1 MRKKFRNKHRKN
13 KVRNNQ
19 CVISKDPG
27 IQNDVTLCDYADSSK
42 TPISDSVRVKKA
54 ISSIATNIKY
64 QRKDMNTDNSDLS
77 WFEKDLEDFDV
88 LDDVGEENSDEDDTT
103 KTETKALRP
112 RKKCK
117 EKEENVGRHVYP
129 VDIWF
134 TLAAYIDPEAVRN
147 FATLCK
153 DSYLVTRTRQFWKNL
168 YTRSA
173 RKVVSTVSAFIL
185 THQ

>member
-1 MRKKFRNKHRKN
+1 MLYIL
-13 KVRNNQ
+13 
-19 CVISKDPG
+19 VI
-27 IQNDVTLCDYADSSK
+27 YF
-42 TPISDSVRVKKA
+42 
-54 ISSIATNIKY
+54 SI
-64 QRKDMNTDNSDLS
+64 
-77 WFEKDLEDFDV
+77 E
-88 LDDVGEENSDEDDTT
+88 
-103 KTETKALRP
+103 TETKALRP

-168 YTRSA
+168 YTRYSEFICIFYQKVINLWGGEPITFMSSA
-173 RKVVSTVSAFIL
+173 
-185 THQ
+185 